1 MNDFTVKLDL
11 PAPAVELILFA
22 LNKLPR
28 EQSDNLFRSI
38 ATVYEAQFKANQARI
53 EEAQTPIDLGPVGLS
68 D

>member
-1 MNDFTVKLDL
+1 MNDFTVRLDL
-11 PAPAVELILFA
+11 PAPAVELILFS

-38 ATVYEAQFKANQARI
+38 AGAYEAQYKTHQDKQ
-53 EEAQTPIDLGPVGLS
+53 ESPIDLGAVGLT